1 MRPTAGEN
9 PISVLIADDSE
20 TARRGFRAI
29 LETEPDVMVVAEAS
43 TGREAVEKAAACGPG
58 VILMDIGMPEMDG
71 MEATRQL
78 HRTVPEV
85 QVLIVTMYFSEELVK
100 GAVQAGARGYLLKSD
115 ADNELVAAIRSLCR
129 HQQPYF
135 SSQFGEFLRR
145 EIVNPKVGKY

>member
-1 MRPTAGEN
+1 
-9 PISVLIADDSE
+9 
-20 TARRGFRAI
+20 
-29 LETEPDVMVVAEAS
+29 MVVAEAS